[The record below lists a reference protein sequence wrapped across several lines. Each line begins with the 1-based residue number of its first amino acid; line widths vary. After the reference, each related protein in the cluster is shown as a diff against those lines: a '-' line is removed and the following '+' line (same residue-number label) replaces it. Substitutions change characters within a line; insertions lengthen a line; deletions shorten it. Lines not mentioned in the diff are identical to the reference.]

1 MGGDI
6 LQTLTAGLP
15 NIIGSVTGN
24 NRANFNGATGAFEVN
39 GYTTRAGYE
48 NLTNSYSSFTFDASL
63 SNIIYGNSDT
73 VQPPAFA
80 LIPQIRF

>member
-1 MGGDI
+1 MGGDNVSI
-6 LQTLTAGLP
+6 VSAGLP
-15 NIIGSVTGN
+15 NIRGSFGGN
-24 NRANFNGATGAFEVN
+24 QDISETGAFYRISMN
-39 GYTTRAGYE
+39 
-48 NLTNSYSSFTFDASL
+48 NMNSGGSPYAANIGFDASL